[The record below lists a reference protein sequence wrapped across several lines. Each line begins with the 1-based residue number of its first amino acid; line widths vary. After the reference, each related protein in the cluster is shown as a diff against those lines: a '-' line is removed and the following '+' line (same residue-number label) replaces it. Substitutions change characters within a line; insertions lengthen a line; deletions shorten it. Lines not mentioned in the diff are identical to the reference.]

1 MQFADADREVVL
13 RRPKKVQIIHFNR
26 VVVNGMNVFRDII
39 FFIKLLYNNLI
50 KMLNKYLVE
59 FLGSVFFL
67 YVIIATGNAVAI
79 GAALAIAIMLG
90 GHISGGHFNSAV
102 TVMMAAA
109 GKIPMSDVIPYILA
123 QIAGGL
129 VALEIH
135 KRFKF

>member
-1 MQFADADREVVL
+1 M
-13 RRPKKVQIIHFNR
+13 
-26 VVVNGMNVFRDII
+26 NGSVPFRSVPFRSVPLFHLGII
-39 FFIKLLYNNLI
+39 FFIQLLYNATF

-59 FLGSVFFL
+59 FIGSVFFL
-67 YVIIATGNAVAI
+67 YVIIATGNAIAI

-109 GKIPMSDVIPYILA
+109 GKIPMSDVVPYILA

-129 VALEIH
+129 VALELH
-135 KRFKF
+135 KRIKF

>member
-1 MQFADADREVVL
+1 MCIV
-13 RRPKKVQIIHFNR
+13 IHIY
-26 VVVNGMNVFRDII
+26 VFSI
-39 FFIKLLYNNLI
+39 FFLLNYYI
-50 KMLNKYLVE
+50 TKMLNKYLVE

-67 YVIIATGNAVAI
+67 YVIIATGNAIAI

-109 GKIPMSDVIPYILA
+109 GKIPMSDVVPYILA

-129 VALEIH
+129 VALELH
-135 KRFKF
+135 KRVRL